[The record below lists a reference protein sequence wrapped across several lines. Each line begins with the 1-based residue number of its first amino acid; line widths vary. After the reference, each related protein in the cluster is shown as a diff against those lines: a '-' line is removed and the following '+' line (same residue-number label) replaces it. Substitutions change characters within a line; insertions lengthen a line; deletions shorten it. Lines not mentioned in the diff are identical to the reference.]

1 MEKKKKKKI
10 TEKSLS
16 MFLFTVP
23 ATVLYCVFFI
33 YPIIIGIMYSFTDW
47 NGLSKDYKFI
57 GLSNYITAFTN
68 SRFQNAVKFNIRFT
82 LMAVILIVGLSLILA
97 LIFNNSKL
105 RCMSLFRGIYFFPAV
120 LGMLVVGLIFN
131 EIFYRVVPVIG
142 KGLNIPAISSNIL
155 ASKSTAIYGVLI
167 VHVWLAVAMATVMLL
182 AGLQSAPEDLYEAA
196 VLDGANRW
204 QKFRYITM
212 PFLLPVLSVVL
223 ILQIKSGLTVYDI
236 IVALTNGGP
245 GGATESLAV
254 LIYNHGFKEVKFSY
268 AIAEAMILTIVIC
281 AISFIQTSIK
291 YHTPIQ
297 HIHELFPA
305 MVGVLPGICMGGHSD
320 GCRVHLIFSL
330 DDQGFDQ
337 GFSIAHIADK

>member
-16 MFLFTVP
+16 RFLFTVP

-281 AISFIQTSIK
+281 AISFIQTSISNK
-291 YHTPIQ
+291 KKVY
-297 HIHELFPA
+297 
-305 MVGVLPGICMGGHSD
+305 
-320 GCRVHLIFSL
+320 
-330 DDQGFDQ
+330 
-337 GFSIAHIADK
+337 

>member
-1 MEKKKKKKI
+1 MKNGKKKRI

-23 ATVLYCVFFI
+23 ATVLYCIFFI
-33 YPIIIGIMYSFTDW
+33 YPIAIGIMYSFTDW

-57 GLSNYITAFTN
+57 GFSNYITAFTN
-68 SRFQNAVKFNIRFT
+68 SRFQNAVKFNIKFT
-82 LMAVILIVGLSLILA
+82 VMAVILIVGLSLILA

-105 RCMSLFRGIYFFPAV
+105 RCMSAFRGIFFFPAV

-131 EIFYRVVPVIG
+131 EIFYRAVPVIG
-142 KGLNIPAISSNIL
+142 KALNISALSSNIL

-204 QKFRYITM
+204 QKFKYITM
-212 PFLLPVLSVVL
+212 PFLLPVLSVVV
-223 ILQIKSGLTVYDI
+223 ILQVKSGLTVYDI

-245 GGATESLAV
+245 GGATESLAF
-254 LIYNHGFKEVKFSY
+254 LIYSHGFKEVKFSY
-268 AIAEAMILTIVIC
+268 AIAEAMVLTIVIC
-281 AISFIQTSIK
+281 AISFIQTSISNK
-291 YHTPIQ
+291 KKVY
-297 HIHELFPA
+297 
-305 MVGVLPGICMGGHSD
+305 
-320 GCRVHLIFSL
+320 
-330 DDQGFDQ
+330 
-337 GFSIAHIADK
+337 

>member
-1 MEKKKKKKI
+1 MEKKKKKRI

-131 EIFYRVVPVIG
+131 EIFYRAVPVIG
-142 KGLNIPAISSNIL
+142 KALDIPVISSNIL

-204 QKFRYITM
+204 QKFKYITM

-223 ILQIKSGLTVYDI
+223 ILQVKSGLTVYDI

-281 AISFIQTSIK
+281 AISFIQTSISNK
-291 YHTPIQ
+291 KKVY
-297 HIHELFPA
+297 
-305 MVGVLPGICMGGHSD
+305 
-320 GCRVHLIFSL
+320 
-330 DDQGFDQ
+330 
-337 GFSIAHIADK
+337 